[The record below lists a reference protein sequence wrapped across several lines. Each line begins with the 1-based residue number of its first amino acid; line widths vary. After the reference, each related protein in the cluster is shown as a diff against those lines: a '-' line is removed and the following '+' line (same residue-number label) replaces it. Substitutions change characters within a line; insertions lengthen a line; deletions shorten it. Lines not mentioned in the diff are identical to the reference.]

1 LVLWGVMVVAAGIE
15 VDTDVLRS
23 AGSDAL
29 GVADGVG
36 VAVAAGG
43 QALASDAFGVLCSP
57 LFVPAYALLSTA
69 VSGAVGSTGQSVE
82 DAGADLRAVA
92 QELDD
97 ADDDAAAGARALGGW

>member
-1 LVLWGVMVVAAGIE
+1 MVVADGIE
-15 VDTDVLRS
+15 IDTDVLRS
-23 AGSDAL
+23 GGSDAL

-36 VAVAAGG
+36 VVVDAGG

-69 VSGAVGSTGQSVE
+69 VAGAVGSTGQSVE
-82 DAGADLRAVA
+82 DAGLGLRAVA

-97 ADDDAAAGARALGGW
+97 TDDDAATGARALGGW